1 MEQAQMKP
9 LISRLQ
15 QSQNHAFQ
23 PELAPICILDLAVI
37 RLRTFCYDTYSD
49 FLPIREAMHTNLY
62 YSPAQDFQLPEL
74 TDMPRKLTAL
84 INAAAG
90 STGAI
95 QGTLEI
101 LQSLDRRLQET
112 QQQQQSQSDELVVVV
127 EMRDYLAFLQQTLEG
142 TRRKNEYLKESVQGI
157 VQMVYAV
164 LQQKDNELNL
174 RYGADMRMVAV
185 VTLLFLPGTFVA
197 TLFSASW

>member
-1 MEQAQMKP
+1 MDSTRTTFGVCFGIEQAHTKP

-15 QSQNHAFQ
+15 QSQNYAFQ
-23 PELAPICILDLAVI
+23 RELAPMRILDLAVT

-49 FLPIREAMHTNLY
+49 FLPIREATRTNLY

-95 QGTLEI
+95 HGTLEI
-101 LQSLDRRLQET
+101 LQSLDRKMQEK
-112 QQQQQSQSDELVVVV
+112 QSQ
-127 EMRDYLAFLQQTLEG
+127 
-142 TRRKNEYLKESVQGI
+142 
-157 VQMVYAV
+157 
-164 LQQKDNELNL
+164 
-174 RYGADMRMVAV
+174 
-185 VTLLFLPGTFVA
+185 
-197 TLFSASW
+197 